1 MKTVIYI
8 HGSQGKMGRTVAT
21 VAEADGLSL
30 SPELEAAEVAVDFSV
45 PAALHDLLEKC
56 HALKK
61 PLVIGTTG
69 HSSENEELLKAKA
82 IHIPILFSPNFSLGL
97 AVCIEAAQLMA
108 SRLKEKAHIE
118 IIEAHHSSKKDQPSG
133 SALALSRATDA
144 KKIHA
149 IRAGDIVGDHTV
161 LFVMKGER
169 IELKHQVQSREAFA
183 KGALAAARFLKN
195 KKPGLYTIKDLLCI

>member
-8 HGSQGKMGRTVAT
+8 HGSQGKMGRTVAAL
-21 VAEADGLSL
+21 AEADGLSL
-30 SPELEAAEVAVDFSV
+30 SPDLPAAAVAIDFSAP
-45 PAALHDLLEKC
+45 PALTELLENC
-56 HALKK
+56 SSLKK
-61 PLVIGTTG
+61 PLVVGTTG
-69 HSSENEELLKAKA
+69 HSPENEALLKAA
-82 IHIPILFSPNFSLGL
+82 AEHIPILFSPNFSLGL
-97 AVCIEAAQLMA
+97 AVCLEAAQLMA

-133 SALALSRATDA
+133 SALALGRATDA

-183 KGALAAARFLKN
+183 KGALVAAEFLKN
-195 KKPGLYTIKDLLCI
+195 QQPGLYTIKDLLCI